1 MKRLVLIFLMLTVL
15 IASIGVSVNT
25 HICKKEGVIKSYF
38 VDFGE
43 CVCEVEKE
51 DTSSDK
57 CCHPKLEEK
66 TEKNGCCQDE
76 TAFFQLDFDYVTQ
89 IENLTLNPDLL
100 FTSALI
106 YSIFTP
112 LNIEENTN
120 IVEFNHYLP
129 PIPNRDIPLE
139 LQSFLI

>member
-1 MKRLVLIFLMLTVL
+1 MKKTAAIFLMLTVL
-15 IASIGVSVNT
+15 ISSIGVSVNT

-43 CVCEVEKE
+43 CVCELEIE
-51 DTSSDK
+51 ETSSDN
-57 CCHPKLEEK
+57 CCHPEEK

-89 IENLTLNPDLL
+89 IENVSLNPDLL

-106 YSIFTP
+106 YTVFTP
-112 LNIEENTN
+112 LNIEESSCV
-120 IVEFNHYLP
+120 IAFNHYSSP
-129 PIPNRDIPLE
+129 SPDRDIPIE
-139 LQSFLI
+139 KQSLLI

>member
-1 MKRLVLIFLMLTVL
+1 MKRLVSIFLMLTVL

-43 CVCEVEKE
+43 CVCEVEIE
-51 DTSSDK
+51 EASAHK
-57 CCHPKLEEK
+57 CCNKQTVEK
-66 TEKNGCCQDE
+66 TEQKGCCQDE
-76 TAFFQLDFDYVTQ
+76 TAFFQLNFDYVTQ
-89 IENLTLNPDLL
+89 IENVSLNPDLL

-106 YSIFTP
+106 YTIFTP